1 MLQGV
6 HSVGIVLIICIKG
19 RVKLIK
25 NNLHK
30 EFEKIFKN
38 KIL

>member
-1 MLQGV
+1 MLQGA
-6 HSVGIVLIICIKG
+6 HSVGIVLIICIKE
-19 RVKLIK
+19 RMELIK

-30 EFEKIFKN
+30 EFEMIFKN

>member
-6 HSVGIVLIICIKG
+6 HSVGIVLIICIKEQ
-19 RVKLIK
+19 VKLIK

-30 EFEKIFKN
+30 EFKMIFKN